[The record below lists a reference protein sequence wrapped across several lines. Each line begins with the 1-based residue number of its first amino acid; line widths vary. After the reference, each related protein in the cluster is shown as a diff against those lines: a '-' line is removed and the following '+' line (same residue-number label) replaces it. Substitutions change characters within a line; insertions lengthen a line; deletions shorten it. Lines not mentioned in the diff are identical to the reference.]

1 VAEILPGTWARQQLI
16 GAARQSDDL
25 DRLIDAAIL
34 LLTLGPGAMAFFSG
48 LIGAVTYWSVTP
60 GSQRSS
66 ADLAAGVNAGLAV
79 GFVIGFPA
87 GAIVALARLTNL
99 LSG

>member
-1 VAEILPGTWARQQLI
+1 MAA
-16 GAARQSDDL
+16 AARQSDDL
-25 DRLIDAAIL
+25 DRLLDAAVL

-48 LIGAVTYWSVTP
+48 LIGAVTYWTVTP

-66 ADLAAGVNAGLAV
+66 ADLAAGLNAGLAV

-87 GAIVALARLTNL
+87 GALVALARLTNL
-99 LSG
+99 ISG